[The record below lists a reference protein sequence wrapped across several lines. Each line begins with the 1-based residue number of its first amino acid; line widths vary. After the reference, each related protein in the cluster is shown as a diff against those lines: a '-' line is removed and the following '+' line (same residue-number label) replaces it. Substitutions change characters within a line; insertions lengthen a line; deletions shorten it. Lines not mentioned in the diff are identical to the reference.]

1 LAIKIKTTSK
11 KFAKKGES
19 QSLPQP
25 IEVNNALTPRPE
37 LKAAESTE
45 LPEDT
50 SSHALPERTT
60 AETPYLIQDFTAS
73 PLGRVFSPRTPPPIK
88 DQSTPLASLLPK
100 LGDVGTLVSLRANV
114 EQRLDYAQAAATV
127 DPDDQVGKRASE
139 ALMLKQVLQWLS
151 LGEVKD

>member
-1 LAIKIKTTSK
+1 MTNAP
-11 KFAKKGES
+11 A
-19 QSLPQP
+19 PQP
-25 IEVNNALTPRPE
+25 EPEEVEN
-37 LKAAESTE
+37 TE
-45 LPEDT
+45 LAEDA

-60 AETPYLIQDFTAS
+60 AETPYLRQDLTTS
-73 PLGRVFSPRTPPPIK
+73 PLGQVFSPRTPPPVK

-100 LGDVGTLVSLRANV
+100 LGDVGTLVSLRAKV

-151 LGEVKD
+151 LGEAKD